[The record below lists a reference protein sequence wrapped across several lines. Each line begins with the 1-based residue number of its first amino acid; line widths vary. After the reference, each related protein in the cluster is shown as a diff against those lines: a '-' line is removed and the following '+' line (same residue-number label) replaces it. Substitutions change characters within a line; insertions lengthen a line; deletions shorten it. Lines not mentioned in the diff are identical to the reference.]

1 MLARQQSL
9 DLRLGQ
15 HGGEKL
21 LRYLAFSRITTNG

>member
-1 MLARQQSL
+1 MLARKQPF

-21 LRYLAFSRITTNG
+21 LRYLAFSRITNNG